1 MKLTATVLAL
11 VLGLA
16 PVAGAG
22 PLAARPAAVPRVSMP
37 AVLPGSAVLPSNGL
51 SLSAPSLSPSA
62 LASSLSTDIGAMPIA
77 VGALPALPAAAAA
90 PLMPAAAAAPRAA
103 LSPLAALSSAANE
116 APKTPEEGEGAEAQ
130 PASPEQ
136 QGAQAG
142 QAFDGSAAKAAA
154 GEPGAVDTSAP
165 APEGLLARFGIRREL
180 QPVARRAAANDGRYR
195 QRRGADEEDQLDELG
210 LFYAGTSARGL
221 LDSHIWGDVKL
232 IKPTEGSKWWWN
244 KFKAGESIRIK
255 AGSEWLF
262 QSTIVDAQT
271 KPIGR
276 LSKTDLSGIF
286 SAADL
291 GRHPVAELRRAVVE
305 RLTKA
310 HKDQFQV
317 TLNTPV
323 RLIHFKTPK
332 QLDGEAE
339 QGKPRGERY
348 DPFAER
354 APLKLPA
361 GSPLRRLNQYFP
373 KAVMVDLDAFGE
385 RIPPRLIE
393 DMGKLQRAGVK
404 FVFFSDRPGADHRAK
419 QTQILDGLYG
429 SLFVHDGGAQV
440 VAHSRD
446 QAHTRSADFLTAYD
460 RGVLLAHA
468 KMAVY
473 ENGGDSNGVA
483 EVPVAA
489 PGGLKA
495 PARGYF
501 KGRVPAGVDAEAFR
515 GALQARLAAFGLRGE
530 VELEPAGKAGSARG
544 FIVRHRRMERSMG
557 DVLRGLQSMGVYANP
572 QEILVISEDPAYAG
586 ALGEATRALVAQDQ
600 AGAATRAGA
609 VRSAIDAA
617 SSAGVALKGEE
628 LVENALGAVLG
639 EYRQNKKNDFVTSA
653 SALESFS
660 HYTDR
665 FFAQE
670 LIKGEENLYAFWGH
684 ESHDVMNWVAWV
696 QRNTGK
702 APTEEETVERFRR
715 QWDEAVHSPEFA
727 VYLPPG
733 RDLINVREAAV
744 GRLKGMYQVYR
755 RVMDL
760 PGAEL
765 VGTEIPNI
773 FSLNRFDRKTGE
785 SRRVFIRTIFDFA
798 VTVPSADGKGRK
810 LLMMDFKSGVK
821 PTEEVLRK
829 KIQPRTYRLFTTYKW
844 ASLPE
849 QYDTVSGELRPVT
862 DVELEFIYN
871 RSAVP
876 IHLHG
881 WNDSQTELEI
891 LRVAERM
898 RQDKQRT
905 HLRPTRKRRAPAA
918 GAKKP
923 APKRAAKKPAADAE

>member
-1 MKLTATVLAL
+1 MKLTAAVLAL
-11 VLGLA
+11 VLGLS
-16 PVAGAG
+16 PVASAG
-22 PLAARPAAVPRVSMP
+22 PLAARPAAAARVGMP
-37 AVLPGSAVLPSNGL
+37 AVLPGGAVLPVNARL

-62 LASSLSTDIGAMPIA
+62 LTPSVAPSLDAA
-77 VGALPALPAAAAA
+77 VPAAVLSAPAAA
-90 PLMPAAAAAPRAA
+90 PLAPAVAAPSAAAPRAA
-103 LSPLAALSSAANE
+103 LSPLASLQSAAAD
-116 APKTPEEGEGAEAQ
+116 APKTPGATGASEEEGAK
-130 PASPEQ
+130 PASAEQ
-136 QGAQAG
+136 QVAQAG
-142 QAFDGSAAKAAA
+142 KAFDGSAASEPLEDQAAV
-154 GEPGAVDTSAP
+154 PVP
-165 APEGLLARFGIRREL
+165 ADLPRFGLRRL
-180 QPVARRAAANDGRYR
+180 LPSLTRRAPANDGR
-195 QRRGADEEDQLDELG
+195 RGKAVDEEDMQDELG

-244 KFKAGESIRIK
+244 KFKAGESIRVK

-262 QSTIVDAQT
+262 TSKITDSAT
-271 KPIGR
+271 KPIGK
-276 LSKTDLSGIF
+276 LTKADLAGIF

-291 GRHPVAELRRAVVE
+291 GRHPVGDLRRAVIE

-310 HKDQFQV
+310 HRDQFQV

-339 QGKPRGERY
+339 QGKPQGERY

-361 GSPLRRLNQYFP
+361 DSPLRRLNQFYP

-385 RIPPRLIE
+385 KIPPRLIE
-393 DMGKLQRAGVK
+393 DMGKLQRSGVK
-404 FVFFSDRPGADHRAK
+404 FVFFSDRPGAENRVRQA
-419 QTQILDGLYG
+419 QILDGLYG
-429 SLFVHDGGAQV
+429 SLWVHDGGAHV

-446 QAHTRSADFLTAYD
+446 QAHTRSADLLTAYD
-460 RGVLLAHA
+460 RETLLSHA
-468 KMAVY
+468 KAVAY
-473 ENGGDSNGVA
+473 ENGGDASAVV
-483 EVPVAA
+483 EVPVPA

-495 PARGYF
+495 PARTYF
-501 KGRVPAGVDAEAFR
+501 RGRIPGGADAEAFR
-515 GALQARLAAFGLRGE
+515 AALQARLAVFGLRGE
-530 VELEPAGKAGSARG
+530 VELEPAGRAGAPRG
-544 FIVRHRRMERSMG
+544 FIIRHRRMAQSMG
-557 DVLRGLQSMGVYANP
+557 EALRGLQSMGVYANP
-572 QEILVISEDPAYAG
+572 QEILVISENPAYAR
-586 ALGEATRALVAQDQ
+586 ALNAATKELVAQDQ
-600 AGAATRAGA
+600 AGAEHRAGA
-609 VRSAIDAA
+609 VREAIDAA
-617 SSAGVALKGEE
+617 TLAGVPLKGEE

-639 EYRQNKKNDFVTSA
+639 EYRQNLKNDFVTSA

-665 FFAQE
+665 FFSQE

-696 QRNTGK
+696 HRNTGRS
-702 APTEEETVERFRR
+702 PTEEETVERFRR

-765 VGTEIPNI
+765 VGTEIPNM
-773 FSLNRFDRKTGE
+773 FVLRRFDRKTGE
-785 SRRVFIRTIFDFA
+785 TRRVLIRTIFDFA
-798 VTVPSADGKGRK
+798 VTVPSADGKGRR
-810 LLMMDFKSGVK
+810 LMMMDFKSGVK

-849 QYDTVSGELRPVT
+849 QYDTVSGALRPVT

-881 WNDSQTELEI
+881 WNDSQTEIEI

-898 RQDKQRT
+898 RLDKQRT
-905 HLRPTRKRRAPAA
+905 HLRPSRKRRAPKA
-918 GAKKP
+918 GAAKP
-923 APKRAAKKPAADAE
+923 KPVRRAAKKPADDAQ